1 MSEAIAEMILPS
13 TYIEVRAEGL
23 IGVGSIAT
31 GNVGIVGT
39 AARGKV
45 GDVIAL
51 GGYGD
56 ALDTFG
62 AYDPLASPRLANN
75 PLSLV
80 RTLEQAFAGGA
91 RAVYA
96 VRIANGAPVAAKAD
110 LKTAGDAAGFTMT
123 AREPG
128 TWANGMRWTVTQEA
142 VGQPWKLTLAIG
154 AVKEEFSGATTQE
167 LAGALAA
174 STLVTIGTVQNGTA
188 APVSVASAAAFAG
201 GTDGANVSAAD
212 LAAGLA
218 LLADQPVNI
227 VLVAGFG
234 ADQAKGAVAA
244 HLEATE
250 NEGRERLAVL
260 GAKSAALSDVEADAA
275 SINDDRIILVA
286 PGLKATDAADGKAV
300 ELPPSYLAAVVA
312 GKIATLAPHISL
324 TNKTLP
330 IDGLAGPYN
339 TTNYKKLLQQRV
351 LLVRQKFGFQVV
363 KGITTEN
370 AAFTQISVRRIVDY
384 AKAGVRMGSDP
395 YIGRLNNARIR
406 AALKATLDGF
416 LSQMVVDEMLVSY
429 DLEVSATRAQEIR
442 GICAVTMTL
451 MPTFSIDYIRVTMN
465 LQ

>member
-39 AARGKV
+39 AARGPIGQV
-45 GDVIAL
+45 VAL
-51 GGYGD
+51 GGYSD
-56 ALDTFG
+56 ALDVFG
-62 AYDPLASPRLANN
+62 AYDALASPRLASN

-80 RTLEQAFAGGA
+80 RTLEQAFGGGA

-96 VRIANGAPVAAKAD
+96 VRIANGTPGAAHAD
-110 LKTAGDAAGFTMT
+110 VKTTGNAAGFTMT
-123 AREPG
+123 ARDAG
-128 TWANGMRWTVTQEA
+128 TWANGIRWTLTQEA
-142 VGQPWKLTLAIG
+142 ALSPWVLTLTIG
-154 AVKEEFSGATTQE
+154 ATKESYSAATTQG
-167 LAGALAA
+167 LATVLAA
-174 STLVTIGTVQNGTA
+174 SRLVTVGTVQNGASEPVSQATA
-188 APVSVASAAAFAG
+188 ASFGGGSDAANVSVA
-201 GTDGANVSAAD
+201 NMAD
-212 LAAGLA
+212 GLA
-218 LLADQPVNI
+218 LLAEQPINI
-227 VLVAGFG
+227 LLVAGFG
-234 ADQAKGAVAA
+234 ADQAKGAVGA
-244 HLEATE
+244 HLDAAE
-250 NEGRERLAVL
+250 NDGRERIAVL
-260 GAKSAALSDVEADAA
+260 GAKTAVLADVEADAA
-275 SINDDRIILVA
+275 SISDDRIILVG
-286 PGLKATDAADGKAV
+286 PGLKATDAADGSAV
-300 ELPPSYLAAVVA
+300 DLPPSYLAAVVG

-330 IDGLAGPYN
+330 IDGLAGAYN
-339 TTNYKKLLQQRV
+339 TTEYKKLLQERV

-363 KGITTEN
+363 KGITTDSG
-370 AAFTQISVRRIVDY
+370 AFTQISVRRIVDY
-384 AKAGVRMGSDP
+384 AKTGVRMGSDP

-429 DLEVSATRAQEIR
+429 VLEVSATRSQEIN

>member
-31 GNVGIVGT
+31 GNIGIVGT
-39 AARGKV
+39 AARGPLNEV
-45 GDVIAL
+45 VAL
-51 GGYGD
+51 GGYSD
-56 ALDTFG
+56 ALDAFG
-62 AYDPLASPRLANN
+62 AYDALAEPRLTSN

-80 RTLEQAFAGGA
+80 RTLEQVFAGGA

-96 VRIANGAPVAAKAD
+96 VRIANGAPVAASAEV
-110 LKTAGDAAGFTMT
+110 KTVGDAAGFTMT
-123 AREPG
+123 AKAAG
-128 TWANGMRWTVTQEA
+128 TWAHGIRWTLTQA
-142 VGQPWKLTLAIG
+142 TVADPWILALTMG
-154 AVKEEFSGATTQE
+154 AVKEEFSGATTQ
-167 LAGALAA
+167 ALATA
-174 STLVTIGTVQNGTA
+174 LATSTLVTIGAVQNG
-188 APVSVASAAAFAG
+188 AAALVSKPAATPFAG
-201 GTDGANVSAAD
+201 GSDGANVSAAD

-218 LLADQPVNI
+218 KLTDQPVNI
-227 VLVAGFG
+227 VVVAGFG

-250 NEGRERLAVL
+250 NEGRERIAVL
-260 GAKSAALSDVEADAA
+260 GAKSAALADVETDAGT
-275 SINDDRIILVA
+275 INDDRIILVG
-286 PGLKATDAADGKAV
+286 PGLLTTDAADGKV
-300 ELPPSYLAAVVA
+300 VNLPPSYLAAVVA

-330 IDGLAGPYN
+330 IDGLSGAYN
-339 TTNYKKLLQQRV
+339 TTIYKKLLQQRV

-370 AAFTQISVRRIVDY
+370 AAFSQISIRRTVDY
-384 AKAGVRMGSDP
+384 AKTGVRMGSDP

-429 DLEVSATRAQEIR
+429 QLEVKASRADEIR
-442 GICAVTMTL
+442 GICQVVMTL
-451 MPTFSIDYIRVTMN
+451 MPTFSIDFIRVTMN